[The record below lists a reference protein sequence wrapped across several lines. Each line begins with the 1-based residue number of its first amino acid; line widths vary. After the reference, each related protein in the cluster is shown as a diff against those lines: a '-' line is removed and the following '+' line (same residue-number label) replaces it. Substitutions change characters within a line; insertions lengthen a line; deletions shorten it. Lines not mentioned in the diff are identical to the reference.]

1 MRVRGLV
8 ATCLAALAGA
18 ILTAAL
24 AGAALA
30 QTPGSPT
37 VLDTLFRKLQEATDP
52 VAAQTLEQAIW
63 EQWTLLPEPAQRGLM
78 FKGIGEMQ
86 NRDLAGA
93 VVTFTKLIE
102 IAPDLPEGWNKRATA
117 HWLRGDYP
125 ASIKD
130 ICETLKREP
139 RHFGALSGLGMIR
152 AEMGEN
158 GRAVAAFEMAKKAN
172 PHIGGID
179 AEIARLRALGGEPS
193 DDPLGCG
200 QQTAGR

>member
-1 MRVRGLV
+1 MYGKRLF
-8 ATCLAALAGA
+8 AACLAALVGA
-18 ILTAAL
+18 MLAFAAS
-24 AGAALA
+24 A
-30 QTPGSPT
+30 QTKGGPT
-37 VLDTLFRKLQEATDP
+37 VLDTLFGKLQETTDP
-52 VAAQTLEQAIW
+52 VAAHTLEQAIW
-63 EQWTLLPEPAQRGLM
+63 EQWTLPPEPGQRALM

-86 NRDLAGA
+86 ARDFASA
-93 VVTFTKLIE
+93 VATFSKLIE
-102 IAPDLPEGWNKRATA
+102 IAPDLPEGWNKRATV

-125 ASIKD
+125 ASLKD

-158 GRAVAAFEMAKKAN
+158 GRAIAAFQMAKKHN

-179 AEIARLRALGGEPS
+179 AEIARLKALGGEPPE
-193 DDPLGCG
+193 DPLGCS

>member
-1 MRVRGLV
+1 MRVKSLV

-18 ILTAAL
+18 MLVV
-24 AGAALA
+24 AALA
-30 QTPGSPT
+30 QSPGSPT

-52 VAAQTLEQAIW
+52 VTAQTLEQAIW
-63 EQWTLLPEPAQRGLM
+63 EQWTLLPEPTQRTLM
-78 FKGIGEMQ
+78 FKGMGEMQ
-86 NRDLAGA
+86 NRDFAGA
-93 VVTFTKLIE
+93 VATFTELIE
-102 IAPDLPEGWNKRATA
+102 IAPDLPEGWNKRATV

-179 AEIARLRALGGEPS
+179 AEIARLRALGGDPPE
-193 DDPLGCG
+193 DPLGCG
-200 QQTAGR
+200 RQTAGR

>member
-1 MRVRGLV
+1 MRVKSLV
-8 ATCLAALAGA
+8 ATCLAGVAGA
-18 ILTAAL
+18 ILTV
-24 AGAALA
+24 AALA
-30 QTPGSPT
+30 QSPGSPT

-52 VAAQTLEQAIW
+52 VTAQTLEHAIW
-63 EQWTLLPEPAQRGLM
+63 EQWTLLPEPTQRELM

-86 NRDLAGA
+86 SRDLAGA
-93 VVTFTKLIE
+93 VATFTRLIE
-102 IAPDLPEGWNKRATA
+102 IAPELPEGWNKRATA

-125 ASIKD
+125 ASIRD

-158 GRAVAAFEMAKKAN
+158 GRAIAAFEMAKKAN

>member
-1 MRVRGLV
+1 MRVKSLV

-18 ILTAAL
+18 VLVF
-24 AGAALA
+24 AALA

-52 VAAQTLEQAIW
+52 VTAQTLEQAIW
-63 EQWTLLPEPAQRGLM
+63 EQWTLLPEPAQRALM

-86 NRDLAGA
+86 SRDLSGA
-93 VVTFTKLIE
+93 VTTFTKLIE
-102 IAPDLPEGWNKRATA
+102 IAPELPEGWNKRATV
-117 HWLRGDYP
+117 HWMRGDHD

-172 PHIGGID
+172 PHIGGLD
-179 AEIARLRALGGEPS
+179 AEIARLRALGGDPS

>member
-1 MRVRGLV
+1 MRVKSLV
-8 ATCLAALAGA
+8 ATCLAAVAGA
-18 ILTAAL
+18 ILTV
-24 AGAALA
+24 AALA
-30 QTPGSPT
+30 QSPGSPT

-52 VAAQTLEQAIW
+52 VTAQTLEHAIW
-63 EQWTLLPEPAQRGLM
+63 EQWTLLPEPTQRELM
-78 FKGIGEMQ
+78 LKGIDEMQ
-86 NRDLAGA
+86 SRDLAGA
-93 VVTFTKLIE
+93 VATFTRLIE
-102 IAPDLPEGWNKRATA
+102 IAPELPEGWNKRATA

-158 GRAVAAFEMAKKAN
+158 GRAIAAFEMAKKAN

>member
-1 MRVRGLV
+1 MRVKSLV

-18 ILTAAL
+18 MLVF
-24 AGAALA
+24 AALA

-37 VLDTLFRKLQEATDP
+37 VLDTLFRKLQDATDP
-52 VAAQTLEQAIW
+52 VTAQTLEQAIW
-63 EQWTLLPEPAQRGLM
+63 EQWTLLPEPAQRALM

-86 NRDLAGA
+86 GRDLAGA
-93 VVTFTKLIE
+93 VATFSKLIE
-102 IAPDLPEGWNKRATA
+102 IAPDLPEGWNKRATV

-158 GRAVAAFEMAKKAN
+158 GRAVAAFEMAKKHN
-172 PHIGGID
+172 PHIGGLD
-179 AEIARLRALGGEPS
+179 AEIARLRALGGDPP